1 MVHQVG
7 LLSVFKKTYSWKN
20 GRTYKEKKKCNEN
33 TLAKT
38 FIPRIENVLAEED
51 SNSEEYKLELAVS
64 QTTVTVILEEI
75 KRFDRDIFDAIE
87 DNKI

>member
-1 MVHQVG
+1 M
-7 LLSVFKKTYSWKN
+7 K
-20 GRTYKEKKKCNEN
+20 N

-38 FIPRIENVLAEED
+38 FIPRIENVVAEED

>member
-1 MVHQVG
+1 M
-7 LLSVFKKTYSWKN
+7 K
-20 GRTYKEKKKCNEN
+20 N

-38 FIPRIENVLAEED
+38 FIPRIENVVAEED

-75 KRFDRDIFDAIE
+75 KRRYF
-87 DNKI
+87 

>member
-1 MVHQVG
+1 M
-7 LLSVFKKTYSWKN
+7 K
-20 GRTYKEKKKCNEN
+20 N

>member
-1 MVHQVG
+1 MAECI
-7 LLSVFKKTYSWKN
+7 KRRRNAMK
-20 GRTYKEKKKCNEN
+20 N

-64 QTTVTVILEEI
+64 QTTATVILEEI

>member
-1 MVHQVG
+1 MDYYQF
-7 LLSVFKKTYSWKN
+7 LKKLIAGKMAERIKRRRN
-20 GRTYKEKKKCNEN
+20 AMKN

-64 QTTVTVILEEI
+64 QTTATVILEEI

>member
-1 MVHQVG
+1 MAERI
-7 LLSVFKKTYSWKN
+7 KRRRNAMKN
-20 GRTYKEKKKCNEN
+20 N
-33 TLAKT
+33 LAKT